1 MIVCEGCGGP
11 LPTPAGTGRARQFC
25 TPPCRARA
33 HRRRTAHHAAEY
45 RSPAAALY
53 VGNARR
59 VLARLPAASVHAVVT
74 SPPYLGQRAY
84 GGGDGQIGTERS
96 LRAHLD
102 ALCAVINEV
111 ARVLR
116 PDGTVWVNLAD
127 RYSGRAAAGASAP
140 PLRSPGPG
148 AGAARPGGH
157 HRRRPR
163 GSLLH
168 VPARLGIALSER
180 GWLTRNV
187 ITWHKPDAMP
197 HPTATRLPARTETV
211 ARAGPHDAGVVRPGR
226 TRRAR
231 ARGRAPAKSAARRSA
246 LDLDLLRVGVGAPP
260 TVSPRLRAPA
270 CGVQQGISPPPW

>member
-1 MIVCEGCGGP
+1 MAARYP
-11 LPTPAGTGRARQFC
+11 RPRAPAAPRQFC

-84 GGGDGQIGTERS
+84 GGGPGQIGTEAS

-102 ALCAVINEV
+102 ALCAVFDEV
-111 ARVLR
+111 VRVLR
-116 PDGTVWVNLAD
+116 PDGTCWINLAD
-127 RYSGRAAAGASAP
+127 RYSGRGNAGPSALLSGRRVRAPAQPAGVGTTDAA
-140 PLRSPGPG
+140 
-148 AGAARPGGH
+148 
-157 HRRRPR
+157 PR

-187 ITWHKPDAMP
+187 ITWHKPNAMP

-226 TRRAR
+226 TRRARAR

>member
-1 MIVCEGCGGP
+1 MIVCKGCGGP

-127 RYSGRAAAGASAP
+127 RYSGRGSP
-140 PLRSPGPG
+140 P
-148 AGAARPGGH
+148 
-157 HRRRPR
+157 
-163 GSLLH
+163 
-168 VPARLGIALSER
+168 
-180 GWLTRNV
+180 GW
-187 ITWHKPDAMP
+187 
-197 HPTATRLPARTETV
+197 
-211 ARAGPHDAGVVRPGR
+211 
-226 TRRAR
+226 
-231 ARGRAPAKSAARRSA
+231 
-246 LDLDLLRVGVGAPP
+246 APP
-260 TVSPRLRAPA
+260 T
-270 CGVQQGISPPPW
+270 PPPGALYCTCPPGWGSRSASAGG